1 MKELKFE
8 EALKRLEKI
17 VGTLESGVDEL
28 DQIVDLF
35 QEGSDI
41 VKICNSKLTE
51 VEAKIEIISQKL
63 NKNDSDKEEE

>member
-1 MKELKFE
+1 MEDLKFE

-51 VEAKIEIISQKL
+51 VEAKIEIITQKL

>member
-1 MKELKFE
+1 MEELKFE

>member
-17 VGTLESGVDEL
+17 VGTLENGVDEL